1 MNADPDLAEC
11 TSALMTATSGFA
23 PGGENTSASKDTIS
37 SALTTVCSTSTSNT
51 CSPSLLSGK
60 LASFYTACGPE
71 LTSSPNDQVK
81 TIYDTTYTLHPL
93 LAAVCSKDDT
103 GSWCALQSNASSAA
117 SNLAPAIKAI
127 ARRDSVTAYMPN
139 ATAIND
145 NNVLFMFLTADLPK
159 AALCTTCTRNI
170 LAAYILQE
178 SNINYAPGL
187 PQSVLMSGQPKLYQ
201 GIVATCGADFIQGT
215 VKAAGSLGQG
225 SSGSSGALPL
235 RAGSVLAMLVGSLA
249 CAALLL

>member
-1 MNADPDLAEC
+1 STANPYIPTSISSTCQAYLTQMNADPDLAEC

-81 TIYDTTYTLHPL
+81 TIYDTMYTLHPL

-215 VKAAGSLGQG
+215 VKAAG
-225 SSGSSGALPL
+225 
-235 RAGSVLAMLVGSLA
+235 
-249 CAALLL
+249 